1 MSNKIDNTFSK
12 AAIELARLQKAFAE
26 NSKLEKA
33 VMESNGDVSVI
44 ADVRSHIAQAIKSL
58 TPQTITEGVLDSDDD
73 DGFMARSQ
81 LYFLARD
88 AIKLHSV
95 IDDRDDLE
103 PWVASKIAQASK
115 DMDSVR
121 RYTEYNA
128 MKAEID
134 PEAHSHEAP
143 DAELMAGAYES
154 LEEDPEPRKMQV
166 TNADKE
172 ANTEAWKR
180 FKAGDPRYE
189 YKEPVKEF
197 AGADGPGKA
206 SMPQG
211 IALAGDSIWLNRDGM
226 QYADDV
232 VTITDYKVEETDGMI
247 EVWVEHNAPWEIY
260 TDSGFAKGIS
270 KMLGIDVDWSEQGMQ
285 AQGVAHLE
293 GDTDLDEAIRPV
305 RSASSKL
312 NQIGQGV
319 RNKTNDETP
328 AKVGEGKYGKKKKK
342 YEAVSEET
350 KFDDKNAHSELKT
363 VAQDMF
369 KNALAN
375 AKKKAKK

>member
-12 AAIELARLQKAFAE
+12 AAIELAKLEKAFAE

-44 ADVRSHIAQAIKSL
+44 AEVRSHIAQAIKSL
-58 TPQTITEGVLDSDDD
+58 TPQTITEGVLDDDDD

-128 MKAEID
+128 MKAEVE
-134 PEAHSHEAP
+134 PEMHPEMQPAP
-143 DAELMAGAYES
+143 EVES
-154 LEEDPEPRKMQV
+154 LEEDPVDRKMQV
-166 TNADKE
+166 TNADRD

-180 FKAGDPRYE
+180 YRAGDPRYE
-189 YKEPVKEF
+189 YKAPVKEF

-226 QYADDV
+226 QYADDI

-247 EVWVEHNAPWEIY
+247 EVWVEHTAPWEIY

-285 AQGVAHLE
+285 DEGVAHLE

-305 RSASSKL
+305 RSAASKL

-328 AKVGEGKYGKKKKK
+328 MKVGEQKKKKK
-342 YEAVSEET
+342 YKEAVAEET
-350 KFDDKNAHSELKT
+350 KFDDKPEHSELKT

-375 AKKKAKK
+375 AKKKARK

>member
-128 MKAEID
+128 MKAEIE
-134 PEAHSHEAP
+134 PEMQPEMQPAP
-143 DAELMAGAYES
+143 EVES
-154 LEEDPEPRKMQV
+154 LEEDPIDRKMQV

-172 ANTEAWKR
+172 GNTEAWKR

-189 YKEPVKEF
+189 YKEPVKE
-197 AGADGPGKA
+197 GTMIGGLMKYDGQPE
-206 SMPQG
+206 SE
-211 IALAGDSIWLNRDGM
+211 
-226 QYADDV
+226 YADAVARYKEFMSQPRPPSEATTDMVQGFVFDDELLDSLDDAEEGGDV
-232 VTITDYKVEETDGMI
+232 LDVRYIVQSRLEDFFGPDF
-247 EVWVEHNAPWEIY
+247 
-260 TDSGFAKGIS
+260 D
-270 KMLGIDVDWSEQGMQ
+270 IDNIN
-285 AQGVAHLE
+285 
-293 GDTDLDEAIRPV
+293 EAIRPV

-342 YEAVSEET
+342 YESIAEET